1 MRRLLLL
8 PTVLLPY
15 ITAFT
20 VGCLVFF
27 GISFEA
33 MLGWV
38 FLLMTDI
45 VLSVITA
52 FIGFILELNSGKVS
66 ARIVMLLKLIALP
79 PQLFNAAVGACLM
92 ITILT
97 LPTALL
103 IFALI
108 FFETFLSGMLM
119 VAAVVVSR
127 KKLESSAVVLGYSAL
142 SLSPTLYA

>member
-20 VGCLVFF
+20 VGCLVFS

-52 FIGFILELNSGKVS
+52 FIGFILELKSSKAS
-66 ARIVMLLKLIALP
+66 ARTAMLLKLIALP

-97 LPTALL
+97 FPAALL

-108 FFETFLSGMLM
+108 FF
-119 VAAVVVSR
+119 
-127 KKLESSAVVLGYSAL
+127 
-142 SLSPTLYA
+142 